1 MPDSSSDNSW
11 PRPAQ
16 SWYTVGVLIVVFL
29 VAMVDRQILT
39 LLVQPIRRDLGLTD
53 TQLSLLIGM
62 AFALFYT
69 VLGVPIAQLAD
80 RKPRRTIIAIGVFL
94 WSLATVACGLAR
106 TYWQLFFARVG
117 VGVGEATL
125 QPSAYSMLADL
136 FPPAKLGR
144 AIGTYA
150 IGLFLGS
157 GLALIVG
164 GAVIA
169 ALSGTESIAVP
180 FFGELR
186 AWQVAFIVVGA
197 PGIIL
202 TLVLMLT
209 VKEPARRGLHNATG
223 AEATTARLV
232 PFMRSNARTVTA
244 IFAAFSLGGIAVVG
258 YLAWIPEFIRRSH
271 GWNISDIGWIFG
283 LEMAVF
289 GSAGTLFGG
298 WFVDR
303 LTRRGYQDAAFRAAI
318 VAFVFLV
325 PAMILPP
332 LITDARVAVGLLA
345 PLMFAIG
352 MQQGY
357 SPLALQLIAPNE
369 LRAQIVAVFFLVA
382 QTLSLGFGPT
392 LYALL
397 TDYLFKDDAALHFS
411 MAIVGGTCCSLGLIT
426 LLWGRTAYQR
436 SAERAQAWQSSM
448 TMQ

>member
-1 MPDSSSDNSW
+1 MPDASSDNSW

-29 VAMVDRQILT
+29 VALVDRQILT

-69 VLGVPIAQLAD
+69 VLGVPIGRLAD
-80 RKPRRTIIAIGVFL
+80 RKPRRTIIAVGIFF
-94 WSLATVACGLAR
+94 WSIMTVACGLAR

-150 IGLFLGS
+150 MGLFLGS

-180 FFGELR
+180 LLGELR

-197 PGIIL
+197 PGVLL
-202 TLVLMLT
+202 TVVLMLT
-209 VKEPARRGLHNATG
+209 VKEPVRRGLQGATNS
-223 AEATTARLV
+223 TTGKASLW

-244 IFAAFSLGGIAVVG
+244 IYAAFSLGGIAVVG

-271 GWNISDIGWIFG
+271 GWSISDIGWIFG
-283 LEMAVF
+283 LEMAIF

-303 LTRRGYQDAAFRAAI
+303 LTRRGYKDAAFRAAI
-318 VAFVFLV
+318 IAFIILV
-325 PAMILPP
+325 PTMILPP
-332 LITDARVAVGLLA
+332 LIGDARLAVGLLA

-357 SPLALQLIAPNE
+357 SPLALQLITPNE

-392 LYALL
+392 IYALL
-397 TDYLFKDDAALHFS
+397 TDYLFKDDAALHLS
-411 MAIVGGTCCSLGLIT
+411 MAIVGGTCCSLGLIV
-426 LLWGRTAYQR
+426 LLWGRSAYQI
-436 SAERAQAWQSSM
+436 SAERAEAWQPA
-448 TMQ
+448 TTGQ